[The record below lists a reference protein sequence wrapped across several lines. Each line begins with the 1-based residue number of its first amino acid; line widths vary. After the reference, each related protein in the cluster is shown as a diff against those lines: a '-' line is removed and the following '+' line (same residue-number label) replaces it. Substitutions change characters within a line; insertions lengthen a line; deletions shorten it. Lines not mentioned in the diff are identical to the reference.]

1 MNVQWRVHIL
11 STFITHPLVHMHQKK
26 KIVLEIAAKI
36 ASVNGPLAGGGG
48 GGAIVQYT
56 ELGGSA
62 AQGQGFPVSTKRY
75 CMHFRNV
82 L

>member
-1 MNVQWRVHIL
+1 MNVQWRLHIL

-48 GGAIVQYT
+48 NRPIHRTRGFGCPGAR
-56 ELGGSA
+56 
-62 AQGQGFPVSTKRY
+62 FPGVYETLL
-75 CMHFRNV
+75 HAF
-82 L
+82 